1 MSEKV
6 PETKKLPEPAQ
17 EEASG
22 GATRRDLFHIGNSLM
37 LPALLGGSQA
47 MAATGPLQPGKDIY
61 RSIGVEPVINCRGT
75 FTIIGASVELPEVRA
90 AMDSAAQQF
99 VQLDEL
105 AEAVGRRLAEL
116 TGAEWGMVSAG
127 CAAGLKHVTA
137 ACVAG
142 GNPEKLLRIPDLT
155 GMDKTEVVIPRTS
168 RSAYDH
174 AIRNVGLKVVM
185 VDTLEQLDNA
195 LNPRTA
201 LIYRSEE

>member
-1 MSEKV
+1 PALEKA
-6 PETKKLPEPAQ
+6 PEQGT
-17 EEASG
+17 
-22 GATRRDLFHIGNSLM
+22 TRRDMFHLANSLM
-37 LPALLGGSQA
+37 LPALLGGSA
-47 MAATGPLQPGKDIY
+47 AAATGPLRPGKDIY

-90 AMDSAAQQF
+90 AMDAAAQQF

-155 GMDKTEVVIPRTS
+155 GMDKTEVVAP
-168 RSAYDH
+168 RSARSVYDH
-174 AIRNVGLKVVM
+174 AIRNIGVKMITVNTAEEM
-185 VDTLEQLDNA
+185 EKA
-195 LNPRTA
+195 LSPRTA
-201 LIYRSEE
+201 MIYMTAGGPA

>member
-1 MSEKV
+1 
-6 PETKKLPEPAQ
+6 
-17 EEASG
+17 
-22 GATRRDLFHIGNSLM
+22 M

-47 MAATGPLQPGKDIY
+47 MAAMGPLRPGKDIY

-90 AMDSAAQQF
+90 AMDAAAQQF

-116 TGAEWGMVSAG
+116 TGAEWGMVSSG
-127 CAAGLKHVTA
+127 CAAGLKRVAA

-155 GMDKTEVVIPRTS
+155 GLEDRKSVV
-168 RSAYDH
+168 
-174 AIRNVGLKVVM
+174 
-185 VDTLEQLDNA
+185 
-195 LNPRTA
+195 
-201 LIYRSEE
+201 